1 MVCGLHRSSYSGR
14 DGAIVPLTVAI
25 VDCQGNRMKSVF
37 AQLIQTVSLNG
48 IQHENEIFTSHFH
61 DIDATLQDNQIKTT
75 LELTLPPNLPPT
87 HAPNENCQ
95 PDNVPSVAIA
105 YELRVAAQMRGAITS
120 NLHVSVPI
128 GIE

>member
-1 MVCGLHRSSYSGR
+1 MVHLSIS
-14 DGAIVPLTVAI
+14 I
-25 VDCQGNRMKSVF
+25 VDCKGNQMKSVL

-48 IQHENEIFTSHFH
+48 IQHENEIFTSLFH
-61 DIDATLQDNQIKTT
+61 DIDATLQDNLIKTT

-87 HAPNENCQ
+87 HVPNENCQ

-120 NLHVSVPI
+120 NLHLSVPI